1 LTSQSVNN
9 NKSIDTLNIN
19 PKFLWF
25 ITLSYSMLI
34 LLSNWFSICTISLQE
49 MPVNAGMLI
58 YSITFLLSNFITEIY
73 GYKHARRAVWY
84 GFSFNIL
91 SILYGLWIIHLPS
104 PSYAVN
110 NSLFDSVITSY
121 LKNVFIFIISYF
133 TVEPFNI
140 FFLAKLKLNLNG
152 HYMKVR
158 LALASLFS
166 IIMSGT
172 IFNLI
177 RFYVPLI
184 YIKLMPTLFIT
195 MTIAIII
202 LPIAVY
208 LIKKVK
214 QIEQID
220 IYDQNTRFNIF
231 KFEVNYIDE
240 NNEFNKLTS

>member
-1 LTSQSVNN
+1 
-9 NKSIDTLNIN
+9 
-19 PKFLWF
+19 
-25 ITLSYSMLI
+25 
-34 LLSNWFSICTISLQE
+34 
-49 MPVNAGMLI
+49 
-58 YSITFLLSNFITEIY
+58 
-73 GYKHARRAVWY
+73 
-84 GFSFNIL
+84 
-91 SILYGLWIIHLPS
+91 
-104 PSYAVN
+104 
-110 NSLFDSVITSY
+110 
-121 LKNVFIFIISYF
+121 
-133 TVEPFNI
+133 
-140 FFLAKLKLNLNG
+140 
-152 HYMKVR
+152 
-158 LALASLFS
+158 
-166 IIMSGT
+166 MSGT

>member
-25 ITLSYSMLI
+25 IILSYSMLS

-49 MPVNAGMLI
+49 IPVNAGMLI
-58 YSITFLLSNFITEIY
+58 YSCTFLISNFITEIY
-73 GYKHARRAVWY
+73 GYKHARRAVWC

-91 SILYGLWIIHLPS
+91 SILYGSWIIHLPS
-104 PSYAVN
+104 PSYSVN
-110 NSLFDSVITSY
+110 NSLFDLVIISY
-121 LKNVFIFIISYF
+121 LKSVFIFIISYF
-133 TVEPFNI
+133 AVEPFNI
-140 FFLAKLKLNLNG
+140 FFSAKLKLNLNG
-152 HYMKVR
+152 NYMRIR
-158 LALASLFS
+158 LALVSLFS

-172 IFNLI
+172 IFKLLI
-177 RFYVPLI
+177 VNIPLI
-184 YIKLMPTLFIT
+184 DVKLIPTLFIT
-195 MTIAIII
+195 MTIVIIF

-231 KFEVNYIDE
+231 KFEVNYTAN
-240 NNEFNKLTS
+240 NNEFNKLSI